1 MNATI
6 KGGVYIINYLELDD
20 AHIDALREIGNI
32 GSGNA
37 ITALASMIN
46 SNIEVLIP
54 MVKILEYNEATN
66 LLGGPENK
74 VVCILLDMKG
84 DINGMFIFLLD
95 ESITQLMLSSLFN
108 KEEAL
113 LDEIEEVEISAIKEI
128 GNIMAS
134 SYVNAIASM
143 LNMTISI
150 SVPDICIDMVG
161 AVLNVPMIRFSD
173 VGDKVLF
180 IENKF
185 KMSDNYFTSHILMI
199 PEMGSLREILVRLG
213 LEV

>member
-1 MNATI
+1 M
-6 KGGVYIINYLELDD
+6 INYSQLDNI
-20 AHIDALREIGNI
+20 HIDALREIGNI

-46 SNIEVLIP
+46 SKIEVLIP
-54 MVKILEYNEATN
+54 MVKILKYNEATN

-84 DINGMFIFLLD
+84 DINGMFMFLLD
-95 ESITQLMLSSLFN
+95 ESITKLMLNSLFN
-108 KEEAL
+108 KDEAF
-113 LDEIEEVEISAIKEI
+113 LDEITGIEISAIKEI

-143 LNMTISI
+143 LNMNISI
-150 SVPDICIDMVG
+150 SVPDMCIDMVG

-173 VGDKVLF
+173 VGDKILF

-185 KMSDNYFTSHILMI
+185 KNSDNYFISHILMI
-199 PEMGSLREILVRLG
+199 PEMDSLKDILVRLG
-213 LEV
+213 LSV

>member
-1 MNATI
+1 M
-6 KGGVYIINYLELDD
+6 INYLELDD
-20 AHIDALREIGNI
+20 VHIDALREIGNI
-32 GSGNA
+32 GSGNT

-46 SNIEVLIP
+46 SNVEVLIP

-84 DINGMFIFLLD
+84 DINGMFMFLLD

-108 KEEAL
+108 KEEAF
-113 LDEIEEVEISAIKEI
+113 LDEIEAIEISAIKEI

-143 LNMTISI
+143 LNMTISVSI
-150 SVPDICIDMVG
+150 PDICIDMVG
-161 AVLNVPMIRFSD
+161 AVLNVLMIRFSD

-199 PEMGSLREILVRLG
+199 PEMSSLREILVRLG

>member
-1 MNATI
+1 MNAII

-20 AHIDALREIGNI
+20 VHIDALREIGNI
-32 GSGNA
+32 GSGNT

-46 SNIEVLIP
+46 SNVEVLIP

-84 DINGMFIFLLD
+84 DINGMFMFLLD

-108 KEEAL
+108 KEEAF
-113 LDEIEEVEISAIKEI
+113 LDEIEAIEISAIKEI

-143 LNMTISI
+143 LNMTISVSI
-150 SVPDICIDMVG
+150 PDICIDMVG
-161 AVLNVPMIRFSD
+161 AVLNVLMIRFSD

-199 PEMGSLREILVRLG
+199 PEMSSLREILVRLG

>member
-1 MNATI
+1 M
-6 KGGVYIINYLELDD
+6 
-20 AHIDALREIGNI
+20 DALREIGNI
-32 GSGNA
+32 GSGNT

-46 SNIEVLIP
+46 SNVEVLIP

-84 DINGMFIFLLD
+84 DINGMFMFLLD

-108 KEEAL
+108 KEEAF
-113 LDEIEEVEISAIKEI
+113 LDEIEAIEISAIKEI

-143 LNMTISI
+143 LNMTISVSI
-150 SVPDICIDMVG
+150 PDICIDMVG
-161 AVLNVPMIRFSD
+161 AVLNVLMIRFSD

-199 PEMGSLREILVRLG
+199 PEMSSLREILVRLG

>member
-1 MNATI
+1 M
-6 KGGVYIINYLELDD
+6 INYLELDD

-84 DINGMFIFLLD
+84 DINGMFMFLLD

-108 KEEAL
+108 KKEAP
-113 LDEIEEVEISAIKEI
+113 LDKIEVIEISAIKEI

-150 SVPDICIDMVG
+150 SIPDICIDMVG

-185 KMSDNYFTSHILMI
+185 KMSDDYFTSHILMI
-199 PEMGSLREILVRLG
+199 PEMDSLGEILVRLG
-213 LEV
+213 LEI

>member
-1 MNATI
+1 MNAII

-20 AHIDALREIGNI
+20 VHIDALREIGNI

-46 SNIEVLIP
+46 SNVEVLIP

-66 LLGGPENK
+66 LLGGSENK

-84 DINGMFIFLLD
+84 DINGMFMFLLD

-108 KEEAL
+108 KEEAF
-113 LDEIEEVEISAIKEI
+113 LDEIEAIEISAIKEI

-143 LNMTISI
+143 LNMTISVSI
-150 SVPDICIDMVG
+150 PDICIDMVG

-199 PEMGSLREILVRLG
+199 PEMSSLREILVRLG

>member
-1 MNATI
+1 M
-6 KGGVYIINYLELDD
+6 INYSQLDNI
-20 AHIDALREIGNI
+20 HIDALREIGNI

-46 SNIEVLIP
+46 SKIEVLIP

-84 DINGMFIFLLD
+84 DINGIFMFLLD
-95 ESITQLMLSSLFN
+95 ESITKLMLNSLFN
-108 KEEAL
+108 KDEAF
-113 LDEIEEVEISAIKEI
+113 LDEITGIEISAIKEI

-143 LNMTISI
+143 LNMNISI
-150 SVPDICIDMVG
+150 SVPDMCIDMVG

-173 VGDKVLF
+173 VGDKILF

-185 KMSDNYFTSHILMI
+185 KNSDNYFISHILMI
-199 PEMGSLREILVRLG
+199 PEMDSLKDILVRLG
-213 LEV
+213 LSV

>member
-1 MNATI
+1 M
-6 KGGVYIINYLELDD
+6 INYLELDD

-37 ITALASMIN
+37 ITSLASMIN
-46 SNIEVLIP
+46 SNVEVLIP

-84 DINGMFIFLLD
+84 DINGMFMFLLD

-108 KEEAL
+108 KEEVP
-113 LDEIEEVEISAIKEI
+113 LDDIEEIEISAIKEI

-143 LNMTISI
+143 LNMTISVSI
-150 SVPDICIDMVG
+150 PDICIDMVG

-180 IENKF
+180 VENKF

-199 PEMGSLREILVRLG
+199 PEMSSLREILVKLG
-213 LEV
+213 LEI

>member
-1 MNATI
+1 M
-6 KGGVYIINYLELDD
+6 INYLELDD

-84 DINGMFIFLLD
+84 DIDGMFIFLLD
-95 ESITQLMLSSLFN
+95 ESITQLMLSYLFN

-113 LDEIEEVEISAIKEI
+113 LDEIEEIEISAIKEI

-134 SYVNAIASM
+134 SYINAIASM

>member
-1 MNATI
+1 M
-6 KGGVYIINYLELDD
+6 INYLELDD

-54 MVKILEYNEATN
+54 MVNILEYNEATN

-84 DINGMFIFLLD
+84 DINGMFMFLLD
-95 ESITQLMLSSLFN
+95 ESITQLMLNSLFN
-108 KEEAL
+108 KEESV
-113 LDEIEEVEISAIKEI
+113 LDEIEGIEISAIKEI

-134 SYVNAIASM
+134 SYVNAMASM
-143 LNMTISI
+143 LDMTISI
-150 SVPDICIDMVG
+150 SVPDMCIDMVG

-173 VGDKVLF
+173 VGDQILF

-199 PEMGSLREILVRLG
+199 PEMSSLKEILVRLG
-213 LEV
+213 LKV

>member
-1 MNATI
+1 M
-6 KGGVYIINYLELDD
+6 VYIINYLELDD

-95 ESITQLMLSSLFN
+95 ESITRLMLSSLFN

>member
-1 MNATI
+1 M
-6 KGGVYIINYLELDD
+6 INYSQLDNI
-20 AHIDALREIGNI
+20 HIDALREIGNI

-46 SNIEVLIP
+46 SKIEVLIP

-84 DINGMFIFLLD
+84 DINGMFMFLLD
-95 ESITQLMLSSLFN
+95 ESITKLMLNSLFN
-108 KEEAL
+108 KDEAF
-113 LDEIEEVEISAIKEI
+113 LDEITGIEISAIKEI

-143 LNMTISI
+143 LNMNISI
-150 SVPDICIDMVG
+150 SVPDMCIDMVG

-173 VGDKVLF
+173 VGDKILF

-185 KMSDNYFTSHILMI
+185 KNSDNYFISHILMI
-199 PEMGSLREILVRLG
+199 PEMDSLKDILVRLG
-213 LEV
+213 LSV

>member
-1 MNATI
+1 MNVTI
-6 KGGVYIINYLELDD
+6 EGGVYIINYSQLDNI
-20 AHIDALREIGNI
+20 HIDALREIGNI

-46 SNIEVLIP
+46 SKIEVLIP

-84 DINGMFIFLLD
+84 DINGMFMFLLD
-95 ESITQLMLSSLFN
+95 ESITKLMLNSLFN
-108 KEEAL
+108 KDEAF
-113 LDEIEEVEISAIKEI
+113 LDEITGIEISAIKEI

-143 LNMTISI
+143 LNMNISI
-150 SVPDICIDMVG
+150 SVPDMCIDMVG

-173 VGDKVLF
+173 VGDKILF

-185 KMSDNYFTSHILMI
+185 KNSDNYFISHILMI
-199 PEMGSLREILVRLG
+199 PEMDSLKDILVRLG
-213 LEV
+213 LSV

>member
-1 MNATI
+1 M
-6 KGGVYIINYLELDD
+6 
-20 AHIDALREIGNI
+20 

-46 SNIEVLIP
+46 SKIEVLIP

-84 DINGMFIFLLD
+84 DINGMFMFLLD
-95 ESITQLMLSSLFN
+95 ESITQLMLNSLFN
-108 KEEAL
+108 KDEAL
-113 LDEIEEVEISAIKEI
+113 LDEITGIEISAIKEI

-143 LNMTISI
+143 LNMNISI
-150 SVPDICIDMVG
+150 SVPDMCIDMVG

-173 VGDKVLF
+173 VGDKILF

-185 KMSDNYFTSHILMI
+185 KNSDNYFISHILMI
-199 PEMGSLREILVRLG
+199 PEMDSLKEILVRLG
-213 LEV
+213 LAV

>member
-1 MNATI
+1 M
-6 KGGVYIINYLELDD
+6 
-20 AHIDALREIGNI
+20 DALREIGNI

-54 MVKILEYNEATN
+54 MVNILEYNEATN

-84 DINGMFIFLLD
+84 DINGMFMFLLD
-95 ESITQLMLSSLFN
+95 ESITQLMLNSLFN
-108 KEEAL
+108 KEESV
-113 LDEIEEVEISAIKEI
+113 LDEIEGIEISAIKEI

-134 SYVNAIASM
+134 SYVNAMASM
-143 LNMTISI
+143 LDMTISI
-150 SVPDICIDMVG
+150 SVPDMCIDMVG

-173 VGDKVLF
+173 VGDQILF

-199 PEMGSLREILVRLG
+199 PEMSSLKEILVRLG
-213 LEV
+213 LKV

>member
-1 MNATI
+1 M
-6 KGGVYIINYLELDD
+6 
-20 AHIDALREIGNI
+20 DALREIGNI

-84 DINGMFIFLLD
+84 DIDGMFIFLLD
-95 ESITQLMLSSLFN
+95 ESITQLMLSYLFN

-113 LDEIEEVEISAIKEI
+113 LDEIEEIEISAIKEI

-134 SYVNAIASM
+134 SYINAIASM

>member
-1 MNATI
+1 MNETI

-84 DINGMFIFLLD
+84 DIDGMFIFLLD
-95 ESITQLMLSSLFN
+95 ESITQLMLSYLFN

-113 LDEIEEVEISAIKEI
+113 LDEIEEIEISAIKEI

-134 SYVNAIASM
+134 SYINAIASM